1 MLYASR
7 TLTVVDRR
15 TDTLSTTA
23 SLFDESTDATGPLAH
38 RMRPRMLDEFLG
50 QPQLLGKGKPLRL
63 AIERGTIGSMVFWGP
78 PGCGKTTLAKLLA
91 QYTDKTFEIFSA
103 VTEGVPRVREIIKE
117 AKERRDWEGHGTI
130 LFCDEIHRFNKA
142 QQDAFLPSV
151 EQGVITL
158 IGATTENPSFELN
171 SALLSRLRVFVL
183 EPLDDD
189 AIRRIIERGW
199 ARLVTDHER
208 NLVLDDDALA
218 LLIQHGGG
226 DARRT
231 LNSIEALFDHFAAQ
245 PDVEIVAAE
254 ALRAALE
261 KRLPRYDK
269 NAEEHFN
276 LISALHKA
284 VRGSDVEGALY
295 WFARMIEGGEDPR
308 YIARR
313 MVRMASE
320 DIGLADPRGL
330 TIALAAKDAYEF
342 LGSPEGELALVEAL
356 IFLASA
362 PKSNRAYVAYN
373 KALAAA
379 RSYPDEPV
387 PMHIRNAP
395 TPLMSKLGYSKGY
408 RYDHDE
414 AGHAAGQEYLPEAL
428 RGETWYEP
436 STHGLEKNIAE
447 RLAWWKEQRRAARK

>member
-1 MLYASR
+1 MNTR
-7 TLTVVDRR
+7 P
-15 TDTLSTTA
+15 
-23 SLFDESTDATGPLAH
+23 SLFDDLGEDTGPLAH
-38 RMRPRMLDEFLG
+38 RLRPRSLEDFLG
-50 QPQLLGKGKPLRL
+50 QEQLLGKGKPLRS
-63 AIERGTIGSMVFWGP
+63 AIERGSIGSMVLWGP

-91 QYTDKTFEIFSA
+91 RHTDKAFEVFSA

-117 AKERRDWEGHGTI
+117 AKARRLNEGRGTI

-151 EQGVITL
+151 EAGDITL
-158 IGATTENPSFELN
+158 VGATTENPSFELN

-183 EPLDDD
+183 EPLGDEH
-189 AIRRIIERGW
+189 IRTIIEKAW
-199 ARLVTDHER
+199 AYLLKESGAEPGGRSNTLDPAAVDLLVR
-208 NLVLDDDALA
+208 
-218 LLIQHGGG
+218 HGAG

-231 LNSIEALFDHFAAQ
+231 LNTVEAVFDHC
-245 PDVEIVAAE
+245 AAE
-254 ALRAALE
+254 FTGSAIDAATVVDILE
-261 KRLPRYDK
+261 RRLPLYDK
-269 NAEEHFN
+269 NAEEHYN

-295 WFARMIEGGEDPR
+295 WFARMIEGGEDPL

-330 TIALAAKDAYEF
+330 TITLAAKDAYEF

-356 IFLASA
+356 IFLATA
-362 PKSNRAYVAYN
+362 PKSNRAYLAWGR
-373 KALAAA
+373 ARAAA
-379 RSYPDEPV
+379 REHPDEAV
-387 PMHIRNAP
+387 PLHIRNAP
-395 TPLMSKLGYSKGY
+395 TRLMSELGYGKGY

-414 AGHAAGQEYLPEAL
+414 QQGFAAGQEYLPESL

-436 STHGLEKNIAE
+436 SSQGFEKNVAE
-447 RLAWWKEQRRAARK
+447 RLKWWAERKKSVTE

>member
-1 MLYASR
+1 
-7 TLTVVDRR
+7 
-15 TDTLSTTA
+15 
-23 SLFDESTDATGPLAH
+23 
-38 RMRPRMLDEFLG
+38 MRPRTLDEFLG
-50 QPQLLGKGKPLRL
+50 QPRLLGDGKPLRR
-63 AIERGTIGSMVFWGP
+63 AIERGSIGSMVFWGP

-91 QYTDKTFEIFSA
+91 QHTDKAFEIFSA
-103 VTEGVPRVREIIKE
+103 VTQGVPRVREIIQQ
-117 AKERRDWEGHGTI
+117 ARERRDREGRGTI

-183 EPLDDD
+183 ESLDDD
-189 AIRRIIERGW
+189 AIRLIIERGW
-199 ARLVTDHER
+199 AQLVIDHER
-208 NLVLDDDALA
+208 KLALDDEAIA

-245 PDVEIVAAE
+245 SEVEIIAAD

-295 WFARMIEGGEDPR
+295 WFARMIEGGEDPL

-313 MVRMASE
+313 IVRMACE

-330 TIALAAKDAYEF
+330 TLALAAKDAYGF

-362 PKSNRAYVAYN
+362 PKSNRAYVAYD

-379 RSYPDEPV
+379 RSHPDEPV

-395 TPLMSKLGYSKGY
+395 TRLMGKLGYGKGY

-436 STHGLEKNIAE
+436 STQGLEKHIAE
-447 RLAWWKEQRRAARK
+447 RLAWWKAQKRADPK